1 MGAHR
6 NQVPNIRGR
15 LPNDR
20 RTHGLLCY
28 QYGTNIFASQ
38 QGMLAPP
45 GIGAM
50 RQATQEI
57 EGLGFTYIFVVKNG
71 FASVLEHLQGGSFA
85 QRIRVYAMVFRSEQI
100 CQPKRY
106 WRIPESSRRPTTYE
120 SIIMKSR
127 NYLSLYKSFSYFRA
141 ERTFRMKRNKSPKAS
156 YPSSRAPINWPPNGE

>member
-45 GIGAM
+45 GIGAV
-50 RQATQEI
+50 RQATIEI
-57 EGLGFTYIFVVKNG
+57 EGLGLRSAILNRIQLNKMNSCLAKTVSVRA
-71 FASVLEHLQGGSFA
+71 ASSLRGILARINLQTKVELVS
-85 QRIRVYAMVFRSEQI
+85 
-100 CQPKRY
+100 
-106 WRIPESSRRPTTYE
+106 
-120 SIIMKSR
+120 
-127 NYLSLYKSFSYFRA
+127 
-141 ERTFRMKRNKSPKAS
+141 
-156 YPSSRAPINWPPNGE
+156 